1 MATFYTGNT
10 GRSTGPHLDYR
21 VWSHKAGGYVDP
33 TRFKSYVS
41 SGDGGLDQFRVT
53 DVYGSDRG
61 SYIHKGIDFATE
73 IGTPI
78 NVNGRYLTTFNDE
91 KGGITNQYEIEHD
104 GEKFDIL
111 LMHGDPGK
119 NKVLSDAAVTD
130 GVSLLPDT
138 SDTPTSTVPVTPEE
152 KAQEFAQ
159 DYINMTKEQ
168 INAAY
173 DAMRNDPVRAA
184 EEGMKMHNAY
194 FGK

>member
-1 MATFYTGNT
+1 MATFYTGNS

-21 VWSHKAGGYVDP
+21 VWSHKAGKYIDP

-41 SGDGGLDQFRVT
+41 SGDGGLDQFRVS
-53 DVYGSDRG
+53 DPYGADRG
-61 SYIHKGIDFATE
+61 SYIHQGIDYATE
-73 IGTPI
+73 MGTPI
-78 NVNGRYLTTFNDE
+78 NVNGRYLTTFND
-91 KGGITNQYEIEHD
+91 KRGGITNQYEIEHE

-111 LMHGDPGK
+111 LMHGDPNK

-130 GVSLLPDT
+130 GVSLGSVVEDGA
-138 SDTPTSTVPVTPEE
+138 TPAVTTPEQ
-152 KAQEFAQ
+152 KAQDLAKS
-159 DYINMTKEQ
+159 YIDMTKAE

-173 DAMRNDPVRAA
+173 DAMRNDPVKAA